1 MAIALLT
8 NEFNAKKKQ
17 GEYRE
22 CVGIDK
28 AIEIIKEVFKTEL
41 NNQKE

>member
-28 AIEIIKEVFKTEL
+28 AIEIIKDVFKADL
-41 NNQKE
+41 KEK